1 MLNILLRAL
10 ILFALV
16 YIVIRLMGKRQV
28 GELQPTEFVVALM
41 AADLATMPMG
51 DLAIPLLW
59 GIISLMVLLL
69 MQVVISYASMKS
81 VRARRILCGEPTV
94 LISKGIINEY
104 ALRKQRYNINDL
116 LEQLRTKDIF
126 DISKVWY
133 ALLETNGELSVILKS
148 DFAAPC
154 NSDMGL
160 SPAQEELCL
169 TLISDGKIME
179 KNLAA
184 VSLSKAKLARA
195 ISSSGL
201 KLSEVLIAQS
211 NGDKIYVQPRKE
223 EQGCFIRVK

>member
-10 ILFALV
+10 ILFVLV

-59 GIISLMVLLL
+59 GVISLLVLLL
-69 MQVVISYASMKS
+69 MQVIFSYLSMKS

-94 LISKGIINEY
+94 IISKGIINEY

-126 DISKVWY
+126 DVSKVWY

-154 NSDMGL
+154 NQDMSL
-160 SPAQEELCL
+160 TAEQEELCL
-169 TLISDGKIME
+169 TLISDGKVMD
-179 KNLAA
+179 KNLTAA
-184 VSLSKAKLARA
+184 NMDRKSLEQTVKK
-195 ISSSGL
+195 SGL
-201 KLSEVLIAQS
+201 GINEVLIAQS
-211 NGDKIYVQPRKE
+211 LGDKVYIQARKE
-223 EQGCFIRVK
+223 GRSCFVKVK

>member
-81 VRARRILCGEPTV
+81 VRVRRILCGEPTV
-94 LISKGIINEY
+94 LISKGPGDHCCGFHPRADE
-104 ALRKQRYNINDL
+104 
-116 LEQLRTKDIF
+116 
-126 DISKVWY
+126 
-133 ALLETNGELSVILKS
+133 S
-148 DFAAPC
+148 DPY
-154 NSDMGL
+154 L
-160 SPAQEELCL
+160 P
-169 TLISDGKIME
+169 
-179 KNLAA
+179 
-184 VSLSKAKLARA
+184 
-195 ISSSGL
+195 
-201 KLSEVLIAQS
+201 
-211 NGDKIYVQPRKE
+211 Y
-223 EQGCFIRVK
+223 

>member
-1 MLNILLRAL
+1 MLNIFLRAF
-10 ILFALV
+10 ILFVLV
-16 YIVIRLMGKRQV
+16 YVVIRLMGKRQV

-59 GIISLMVLLL
+59 GVVSLLVLLL
-69 MQVVISYASMKS
+69 LQVSFSYLSMKS

-94 LISKGIINEY
+94 IISKGKINEY

-148 DFAAPC
+148 DFTQPC
-154 NSDMGL
+154 LSDMGITA
-160 SPAQEELCL
+160 SQEGLCL
-169 TLISDGKIME
+169 TLISDGKIMA
-179 KNLAA
+179 KNLTA
-184 VSLSKAKLARA
+184 VNMDRKSLEKAVAKN
-195 ISSSGL
+195 GL
-201 KLSEVLIAQS
+201 KVKDVLIAQS
-211 NGDKIYVQPRKE
+211 SGDKIYLQTREGKKE
-223 EQGCFIRVK
+223 CFIKVK